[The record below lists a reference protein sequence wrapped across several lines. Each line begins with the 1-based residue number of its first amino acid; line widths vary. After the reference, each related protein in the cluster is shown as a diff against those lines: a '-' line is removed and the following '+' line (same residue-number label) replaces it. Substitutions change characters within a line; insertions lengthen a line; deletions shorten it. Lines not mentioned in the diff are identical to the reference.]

1 MKRKLAS
8 GRAEPR
14 WEKRGARGQVAFTLI
29 ELLVVIAIIAI
40 LAAMLLPALNKAKA
54 HAQSTACKNHLHQ
67 MGFALKMYVDD
78 TKVYP
83 YVKGLH
89 PYGWESWPDAL
100 RPYYPLD
107 WTNRSYHCPA
117 YQGGIKNDRGYSV
130 YGSYSYNDAGVGD
143 FVGTPVGT
151 EWRGLGSDYGQ
162 SGGAPP
168 VRENEVLV
176 PSDMFAIMD
185 CRGAGPVAGPSA
197 VFGSYETS
205 CYPVNGGG
213 GGNSNFERFQK
224 PAQHGQSFN
233 VLFCDS
239 HVLSIKIIDLF
250 DPAKTASSWNH
261 DHQLHPE
268 AWIPHN

>member
-1 MKRKLAS
+1 MKRKLAGS
-8 GRAEPR
+8 RGEPR
-14 WEKRGARGQVAFTLI
+14 WQERETPRKHAFTLI

-40 LAAMLLPALNKAKA
+40 LAAMLLPALSKAKA
-54 HAQSTACKNHLHQ
+54 QAQSTACKNHLHQ
-67 MGFALKMYVDD
+67 MGFALRMYVDD

-83 YVKGLH
+83 YVRGLS
-89 PYGWESWPDAL
+89 YSWQSWPDSL

-117 YQGGIKNDRGYSV
+117 YQGGIMNDRGFRV

-143 FVGTPVGT
+143 FAEIPLGT

-168 VRENEVLV
+168 VRESEVLA

-185 CRGAGPVAGPSA
+185 CRGAGPEVGPSGF
-197 VFGSYETS
+197 FGSYDTY
-205 CYPVNGGG
+205 CYPVNSGG
-213 GGNSNFERFQK
+213 GGNNFERFQK
-224 PAQHGQSFN
+224 PPQHGKNFN

-239 HVLSIKIIDLF
+239 HVLSIRIIDLF
-250 DPAKTASSWNH
+250 DATKTATSWNH
-261 DHQLHPE
+261 DHQSHPE